1 MNRSSR
7 RAAVLAL
14 PLAALIVVGC
24 SSDTTT
30 DAGSS
35 TGTSVMPA
43 TSAPAAAGVEVGD
56 PWARTSPMMA
66 SAGAVYMTLTSAS
79 GDTLINASVPATV
92 AGMTQIH
99 ETTVAGHG
107 GDTSTD
113 HSDTSMMPGSSEEA
127 TPTTMMGSD
136 SSMPSSGEMEM
147 KPILSLE
154 LPSGDE
160 VALAPG
166 GYHIMLLDLV
176 EPLVAGD
183 TIEVTLTFERAG
195 EMVVTVPV
203 RDS

>member
-14 PLAALIVVGC
+14 PLAALIAVGC
-24 SSDTTT
+24 SSSDTTT

-35 TGTSVMPA
+35 TGTSAMPA

-56 PWARTSPMMA
+56 PWARTSPMTA

-79 GDTLINASVPATV
+79 GDTLINASVPSTV
-92 AGMTQIH
+92 AGTTEVH
-99 ETTVAGHG
+99 ETTVA
-107 GDTSTD
+107 D
-113 HSDTSMMPGSSEEA
+113 HSGTTMMGSSEEG
-127 TPTTMMGSD
+127 TPTTMMGGD

-154 LPSGDE
+154 LPAGEE

-195 EMVVTVPV
+195 EMVVSVPV